1 MVLFRWQYSAIHGEV
16 CNLGASFDVIT
27 QMLEGLIAV
36 ETFHLSHHLQNI
48 LVFRN
53 VLSGRF
59 LNSFS

>member
-16 CNLGASFDVIT
+16 CNLGASFDFRT
-27 QMLEGLIAV
+27 QICLGLIAV
-36 ETFHLSHHLQNI
+36 ETFHLSRHLQNT

-59 LNSFS
+59 LTDFS